1 MWKAHLK
8 PRSRTDFGCPES
20 NRNQWSNDSEICL
33 WTAHDHGE
41 FTPRPE
47 QQQHDHQRCHAHPN
61 PPNREKKSSEI
72 TAYGACEAKSK
83 KSPYPQFSSFFFK
96 SWTNPNDRTTPF
108 TQNLTSPTE
117 FYKAF
122 PFPCHSPLA
131 RCQWQ
136 GLPCLHTGAVWLTKD
151 FEQLLCTAFESRFL
165 PSRHLACFEE
175 KPASME
181 HGKGWEHS
189 STPHSFYTFV
199 ARSEN

>member
-1 MWKAHLK
+1 MEYIQKIHTRLVFKYLVLEPKALTRSCPFTAWRLCKMWKAHLK

-83 KSPYPQFSSFFFK
+83 NHHILNFHHFFSSLGQIQM
-96 SWTNPNDRTTPF
+96 T
-108 TQNLTSPTE
+108 
-117 FYKAF
+117 A
-122 PFPCHSPLA
+122 
-131 RCQWQ
+131 
-136 GLPCLHTGAVWLTKD
+136 LHL
-151 FEQLLCTAFESRFL
+151 SHRI
-165 PSRHLACFEE
+165 
-175 KPASME
+175 
-181 HGKGWEHS
+181 
-189 STPHSFYTFV
+189 
-199 ARSEN
+199 